1 MFVFVGRAAQPLP
14 GATLDPGPVGQ
25 RHWKLDHAL
34 RTVVNAGGALADE
47 HGLGTGRASN
57 EKAFSDESLA
67 YVVETLIDSRRSARD
82 RSVYRSRMNKLVR
95 WARDFEVD
103 VMATPSCRG
112 RGFADRLTPRDSP
125 TLCVKRPATAAPDGS
140 FRWELPTKLPTKTE
154 PQTGRSADGL
164 PFGLS
169 GQRGRPTWR
178 RRRGLP
184 WGSCPSEATDD
195 ARA

>member
-34 RTVVNAGGALADE
+34 RTVVNADGALADE

-95 WARDFEVD
+95 WARDFELD

-112 RGFADRLTPRDSP
+112 RGLADRLPPRDSP
-125 TLCVKRPATAAPDGS
+125 PPA
-140 FRWELPTKLPTKTE
+140 
-154 PQTGRSADGL
+154 
-164 PFGLS
+164 
-169 GQRGRPTWR
+169 
-178 RRRGLP
+178 
-184 WGSCPSEATDD
+184 
-195 ARA
+195 

>member
-82 RSVYRSRMNKLVR
+82 RSVYRSRRTRSSDGPVTSR
-95 WARDFEVD
+95 WTSRPHQAAAVEVLQTFCFLKH
-103 VMATPSCRG
+103 TPI
-112 RGFADRLTPRDSP
+112 
-125 TLCVKRPATAAPDGS
+125 
-140 FRWELPTKLPTKTE
+140 
-154 PQTGRSADGL
+154 
-164 PFGLS
+164 
-169 GQRGRPTWR
+169 
-178 RRRGLP
+178 
-184 WGSCPSEATDD
+184 
-195 ARA
+195 RA